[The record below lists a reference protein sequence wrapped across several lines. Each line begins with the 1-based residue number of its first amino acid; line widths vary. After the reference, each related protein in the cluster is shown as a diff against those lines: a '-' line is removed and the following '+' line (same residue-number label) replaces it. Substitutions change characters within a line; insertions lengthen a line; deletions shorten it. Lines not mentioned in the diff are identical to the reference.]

1 MIIRDRKFNRF
12 KEYHTNKTMTAD
24 HISRMMAE
32 AKGSK
37 KEPRYQKVLI
47 SYDHEQIDEEHTLGE
62 EEVELSINQ
71 VSMETS

>member
-47 SYDHEQIDEEHTLGE
+47 SYDHEQIDEEHTIG
-62 EEVELSINQ
+62 EEVELPINQ